1 MLKLFKALGLVFLLT
16 TPTLSQSRAIVG
28 ATVVNLDGGAPLS
41 NAVVLIDGERIS
53 SIGNKDNVR
62 IPLGTDVVRADGM
75 WLLPGLMNMHVHL
88 GLILPGK
95 LAVELADETD
105 GELALRMAH
114 NARLSLEAGITT
126 VRLPGDER
134 HGDLALRKAMAR
146 GYATGPRIYSG
157 GEMVDITAGHGA
169 DGETHDGPD
178 ALIRAVRREI
188 AAGADWIKIAISG
201 GIASDKG
208 GIAAALMN
216 KEEIHAVIDT
226 AHRLGRKVTAHSG
239 SPAATHDAIDAGIDC
254 IEHGYFLTREVL
266 RRMKQ
271 HGVWFV
277 PTAVVSQ
284 PATLPFFERIG
295 SPPWYLERVRSVG
308 KSHWEALKKAIEEGV
323 NIALGTDQF
332 PFEPND
338 GTLATVREAEYYV
351 EAGMT
356 PLAAIRAATIQPAI
370 LLGINETLGT
380 IEVGKLAD
388 IIAISA
394 DPTANIQALRDIR
407 FVMQGGKVIR
417 NDIGH

>member
-208 GIAAALMN
+208 G
-216 KEEIHAVIDT
+216 D
-226 AHRLGRKVTAHSG
+226 
-239 SPAATHDAIDAGIDC
+239 
-254 IEHGYFLTREVL
+254 
-266 RRMKQ
+266 
-271 HGVWFV
+271 
-277 PTAVVSQ
+277 
-284 PATLPFFERIG
+284 
-295 SPPWYLERVRSVG
+295 RSR
-308 KSHWEALKKAIEEGV
+308 SHE
-323 NIALGTDQF
+323 
-332 PFEPND
+332 
-338 GTLATVREAEYYV
+338 
-351 EAGMT
+351 
-356 PLAAIRAATIQPAI
+356 
-370 LLGINETLGT
+370 
-380 IEVGKLAD
+380 
-388 IIAISA
+388 
-394 DPTANIQALRDIR
+394 
-407 FVMQGGKVIR
+407 
-417 NDIGH
+417 

>member
-1 MLKLFKALGLVFLLT
+1 MSKLFQSLSLLFLLT
-16 TPTLSQSRAIVG
+16 TPALGQSRAIVG
-28 ATVVNLDGGAPLS
+28 GTIVNLDGGAPIS
-41 NAVVLIDGERIS
+41 NGVVLIEGEQII
-53 SIGNKDNVR
+53 SIGSVDSVR
-62 IPLGTDVVRADGM
+62 IPAGTDVIRVNGM

-134 HGDLALRKAMAR
+134 HGDIALRKAMAR
-146 GYATGPRIYSG
+146 GYASGPRIFSG

-169 DGETHDGPD
+169 DGETHDGPN
-178 ALIRAVRREI
+178 ALIRAVRKEI

-201 GIASDKG
+201 GIASDTG

-239 SPAATHDAIDAGIDC
+239 SPMATNDAIDAGIDC

-271 HGVWFV
+271 EGVWLV

-308 KSHWEALKKAIEEGV
+308 KSHFQALKMAIEEGV

-338 GTLATVREAEYYV
+338 GTIATVREAEYYV

-356 PLAAIRAATIQPAI
+356 PLQAIRAATIQPATM
-370 LLGINETLGT
+370 LGINETVGT
-380 IEVGKLAD
+380 IEVGKVAD
-388 IIAISA
+388 IIAVRE

-407 FVMQGGKVIR
+407 FVMQGGEVIR
-417 NDIGH
+417 NDIGN